1 MERDELLGIV
11 RRAMEVERDG
21 FQFYSLAADRSEDAG
36 AQETFTRL
44 AAEEKLHYEA
54 LQRHQRALL
63 ESGTWDAATVLG
75 DAHAFEPSG
84 EIFSED
90 FRRRLKGKH
99 LEMSALSI
107 GILLE
112 KNAIEFYR
120 HAAEDAA
127 DEHARSFFLEL
138 AEWEEGHY
146 QMLLRYDEALKEEY
160 WSENRFAPLL

>member
-1 MERDELLGIV
+1 MERDELLSV
-11 RRAMEVERDG
+11 LRRAMEVERDG

-36 AQETFTRL
+36 ARETFTKL
-44 AAEEKLHYEA
+44 AAEEKLHYDV
-54 LQRHQRALL
+54 LQSHQRALL
-63 ESGTWDAATVLG
+63 ESGTWDADAVLG
-75 DAHAFEPSG
+75 DAHTFGPSG

-120 HAAEDAA
+120 RAA
-127 DEHARSFFLEL
+127 DDATEDGVRSFFREL
-138 AEWEEGHY
+138 ADWEEGHY